1 MALHLAERFASMDAT
16 KHLASHESP
25 WMPVYLKSLALKNYR
40 GIGDSFQRMPEFK
53 EFNFFIGANNAGKST
68 ILNFISR
75 HLPSKFSMGRQTV
88 SAGMPKV
95 EPLEFHGG
103 GTGESIE
110 MAIGFTVDRVLK
122 ILRSKMT
129 TPLLN
134 FQQQKHLEK
143 VVDTIPRIGGLIWK
157 QGSVPYD
164 KPLVMPRPK
173 SADVQTVL
181 DSYAWQKLWNDIV
194 GRSGGGLTD
203 WISELYGFID
213 SALDV
218 SLPKVRIIP
227 AIRQI
232 GPKGVDFADY
242 SGAGLIDQLAAI
254 QNPEHDRRDDR
265 TMFDRIN
272 GFLQSVTG
280 RPDAVIEIPYS
291 RDHVLVHMDG
301 RVLPLSSLG
310 TGIHEVIMIAA
321 FCTMAEREII
331 CIEEPE
337 IHLHP
342 LLQRKLIRYLS
353 AKTQNQYFIATH
365 SAAFIDT
372 PGAAIFHVFQKDNTT
387 HIGEAVLKKERYA
400 ICLDLGHRA
409 SDIIQSNAVIWVEG
423 PSDRIYLNHWIKL
436 AADELVEGVHYS
448 IMFYGGRLLS
458 HLAADDQ
465 EISDFIQLRDLNR
478 NIAILMDSDKKSARD
493 KINSTK
499 ERLRD
504 EFRDNGGVAWITKGR
519 EVENYVEHTR
529 LQRAVASIRGDGYG
543 KPLAGGAYD
552 HALHFERTA
561 PKKKRNG
568 PQPTSLAETEVDKVK
583 VSRAVADDGE
593 GGLDVLDLRERIDE
607 LVAMIRAAND

>member
-1 MALHLAERFASMDAT
+1 
-16 KHLASHESP
+16 
-25 WMPVYLKSLALKNYR
+25 MPIFLKALALKNYR
-40 GIGDSFQRMPEFK
+40 GIGNDFQRMPSFK
-53 EFNFFIGANNAGKST
+53 DFNFFIGANNAGKST

-75 HLPSKFSMGRQTV
+75 YLPPKFRNILS
-88 SAGMPKV
+88 SAGRDVPNLD
-95 EPLEFHGG
+95 PLEQHGG
-103 GTGESIE
+103 GAGESIE
-110 MAIGFTVDRVLK
+110 MAIGFSVHDVELSLSEKYPQVFSNPMYRNNLLKVLNSIPHRNGVIWK
-122 ILRSKMT
+122 T
-129 TPLLN
+129 TP
-134 FQQQKHLEK
+134 
-143 VVDTIPRIGGLIWK
+143 
-157 QGSVPYD
+157 VPYG
-164 KPLVMPRPK
+164 
-173 SADVQTVL
+173 T
-181 DSYAWQKLWNDIV
+181 
-194 GRSGGGLTD
+194 GLTMQRPQVDEIKSLLPHYDWQNLQSAMNNRTDGDVAD
-203 WISELYGFID
+203 WITATLNSISQVMGIEIP
-213 SALDV
+213 A
-218 SLPKVRIIP
+218 VRIIP

-232 GPKGVDFADY
+232 GPKGADFSDY

-254 QNPEHDRRDDR
+254 QNPEHDRRGDR
-265 TMFDRIN
+265 TKFDRIN
-272 GFLQSVTG
+272 SFLQSVTG

-342 LLQRKLIRYLS
+342 LLQRKLMRYLS
-353 AKTQNQYFIATH
+353 TKTENQYFIATH

-372 PGAAIFHVFQKDNTT
+372 PNAAIFHVYQKDNTT

-423 PSDRIYLNHWIKL
+423 PSDRIYLNHWIKI

-458 HLAADDQ
+458 HLSVND
-465 EISDFIQLRDLNR
+465 EELSDFIQLRDLNR

-493 KINSTK
+493 KINATK
-499 ERLRD
+499 KRLCA
-504 EFRDNGGVAWITKGR
+504 EFRAHGGVAWVTKGR
-519 EVENYVEHTR
+519 EVENYVEHVR

-568 PQPTSLAETEVDKVK
+568 PQPTDLTETEVDKVK
-583 VSRAVADDGE
+583 VSRAVVSDGE
-593 GGLDVLDLRERIDE
+593 GGLDVLDLRERVNE